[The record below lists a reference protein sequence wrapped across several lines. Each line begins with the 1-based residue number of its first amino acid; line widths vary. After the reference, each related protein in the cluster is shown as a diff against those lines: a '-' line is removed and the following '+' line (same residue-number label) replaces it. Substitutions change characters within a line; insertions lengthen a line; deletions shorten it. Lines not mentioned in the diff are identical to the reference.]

1 MTAAA
6 EWDDPADIA
15 LVSRTFDAWAA
26 AVIAKDR
33 PLVESF
39 HDDGFRVRL
48 GDLMLDKTGHAT
60 LELAVAVR
68 EMSIIEITSTRR
80 VGNMLLVWSKHLIR
94 ADAVPPIPELGLEG
108 DWGNEAA
115 AREGFVQTEFTLWRQ
130 EGERFKCMVFEARS

>member
-1 MTAAA
+1 M
-6 EWDDPADIA
+6 EWNDPADIA

-48 GDLMLDKTGHAT
+48 GERLLTKTEHAT
-60 LELAVAVR
+60 LELTVAVE
-68 EMSIIEITSTRR
+68 EMSIISIDATRR
-80 VGNMLLVWSKHLIR
+80 VGDMLLVWSQHLIR
-94 ADAVPPIPELGLEG
+94 AGEVPPIPDFGLEG

-115 AREGFVQTEFTLWRQ
+115 AKAGFRQIEFTLWRQ
-130 EGERFKCMVFEARS
+130 DEDRLKCMVFEARS